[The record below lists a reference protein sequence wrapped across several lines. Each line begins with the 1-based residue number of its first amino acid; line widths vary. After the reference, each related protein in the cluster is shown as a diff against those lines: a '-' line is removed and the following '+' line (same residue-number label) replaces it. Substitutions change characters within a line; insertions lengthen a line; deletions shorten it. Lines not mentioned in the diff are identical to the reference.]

1 MVIPLWMQF
10 RIIIFSFASGIVTG
24 VLFDIYR
31 LIRGIKVV
39 RYLVIIEDI
48 LFWILSALIVFVFL
62 LYTQYAVLSVYVYMY
77 LILGIICYLW
87 MFSKCFIMVEKKLV
101 GGLFRIIRILFK
113 HILYPF
119 KLLFYKNKK
128 VSKN

>member
-1 MVIPLWMQF
+1 MVIPLEMQF
-10 RIIIFSFASGIVTG
+10 RIIIFSFASGIITG

-48 LFWILSALIVFVFL
+48 LFWILAGLIVFVFL

-87 MFSKCFIMVEKKLV
+87 MFSKWFIFFQRKFV
-101 GGLFRIIRILFK
+101 GGIFKVMRITFK
-113 HILYPF
+113 HIFYPF

>member
-39 RYLVIIEDI
+39 KYLVIIEDM
-48 LFWILSALIVFVFL
+48 LFWILSGLIVFVFL
-62 LYTQYAVLSVYVYMY
+62 LYTQYAVLSLYVYMY

-87 MFSKCFIMVEKKLV
+87 MFSKWFIMFQKKFVSVLF
-101 GGLFRIIRILFK
+101 GGIRIVFK
-113 HILYPF
+113 HISYPF
-119 KLLFYKNKK
+119 KLFFYKNKK